1 LGTEKTWGIVVV
13 AEVAVIVV
21 RLVICVLVDI
31 DVVDDENIE
40 VLIVVGGTVVFAG
53 LSSIAYLLIDFYLHC

>member
-53 LSSIAYLLIDFYLHC
+53 LSSIAYLLIDFYLHW